1 MSKIKVGKKSYEE
14 KEVKKNILKL
24 NILSFVLIFLIIYS
38 SAFAFN
44 LAIIGILALLLI
56 ISILSANEFKSA
68 LRVKASDQKKVE
80 QDVEQK
86 YETFNVAG
94 TSFRQKEIKM
104 LISGTDDFYDCNSVK
119 KFNESFVFDKVYKYT
134 FNIKE
139 VSVQPEQG
147 GKYDG
152 AMRVELDGVHVGY
165 IKKDDIERFEVMA
178 NLHLAYGVI
187 AVVKGGPFKELKSD
201 PFSGEEY
208 ILSREDDFYVILKY
222 KIK

>member
-44 LAIIGILALLLI
+44 LSIIGILALLLI

-119 KFNESFVFDKVYKYT
+119 KFNESFAFDKVYKYT

-152 AMRVELDGVHVGY
+152 ALRVELDGVHVGY

>member
-119 KFNESFVFDKVYKYT
+119 KFNESFAFDKVYKYK

-187 AVVKGGPFKELKSD
+187 AVIKGGPFKELKSD

>member
-86 YETFNVAG
+86 YETVNVAG

-119 KFNESFVFDKVYKYT
+119 KFNESFAFDKVYKYT

-152 AMRVELDGVHVGY
+152 ALRVELDGVHVGY

-187 AVVKGGPFKELKSD
+187 AVIKGGPFKELKSD

>member
-119 KFNESFVFDKVYKYT
+119 KFNESFAFDKVYKYK

-187 AVVKGGPFKELKSD
+187 AVIKGGPFKELKSD

-208 ILSREDDFYVILKY
+208 ILSREDDFYIILKY

>member
-104 LISGTDDFYDCNSVK
+104 LISGTDDFY
-119 KFNESFVFDKVYKYT
+119 
-134 FNIKE
+134 I
-139 VSVQPEQG
+139 
-147 GKYDG
+147 
-152 AMRVELDGVHVGY
+152 
-165 IKKDDIERFEVMA
+165 
-178 NLHLAYGVI
+178 
-187 AVVKGGPFKELKSD
+187 
-201 PFSGEEY
+201 
-208 ILSREDDFYVILKY
+208 ILKY

>member
-68 LRVKASDQKKVE
+68 LRVKTSDQKKVE

-119 KFNESFVFDKVYKYT
+119 KFNESFAFDKVYKYT

-208 ILSREDDFYVILKY
+208 ILSKEDDFYVILKY

>member
-24 NILSFVLIFLIIYS
+24 NILSFILIFLIIYS

-68 LRVKASDQKKVE
+68 LRVKTSDQKKVE

-119 KFNESFVFDKVYKYT
+119 KFNESFAFDKVYKYT

-152 AMRVELDGVHVGY
+152 ALRVELDGVHVGY

-208 ILSREDDFYVILKY
+208 ILSREDDFYIILKY

>member
-24 NILSFVLIFLIIYS
+24 NILSFILICLIIYS

-119 KFNESFVFDKVYKYT
+119 KFNESFAFDKVYKYT

-187 AVVKGGPFKELKSD
+187 AVIKGGPFKELKSD

-208 ILSREDDFYVILKY
+208 ILSREDDFYIILKY